1 MAELVQTIVLEPGQT
16 LAEVLGL
23 EPNTAYDIEIV
34 NVRDGLESDAVTLP
48 LTTPDLVPAKPVLS
62 LGEAISLNRNARR
75 TQSDFSITFSYTW
88 EPGTEPG
95 RGEATAWETQVWTDA
110 ISDTGW
116 TERTADTRSVNI
128 SVGNR
133 SAGGTG
139 YVGRAGVRYNI
150 SCRAKNSGG
159 ISETDTITFV
169 VSHSLEGVGH
179 GWQGY
184 VSNLQASP
192 SSNSAVIRFDN
203 IPIPSRQV
211 DENPAYFEVAIYEGA
226 VPLHTSTR
234 TLNLTGLTPIRT
246 VNVLA
251 FTTGTTFSSV
261 ISNIYQ
267 AIMPTTLAARIDG
280 LSPLSSYTALV
291 TGIGGFASADSHQR
305 AILRYNNPRYVEQYP
320 GNNPIPPSA
329 ITFNTT
335 DVPVRAPINVIAEA
349 ITHTSITMEWT
360 KRTGGGVVVT
370 YLAELS
376 SDETFPSGAQTT
388 QVTVNESSESTFQTT
403 FRGLSVDTQY
413 YMRVTA
419 RNADG
424 DAVSDVVPV
433 TTLPQP
439 ILLPAPPTNIRFSS
453 TTYNSFSAS
462 FTASAVSTENSAADT
477 YTWEVSTSQAFT
489 EATTVSD
496 TITDLSDL
504 SFSVS
509 DLIPNRYYFV
519 RVRAN
524 NEAGAGGYVT
534 NTNTTRA
541 IPVPGQVAFAPS
553 VTDITPNEATVSW
566 TRPSGIIEGYTLT
579 LTGEEQPITYG
590 VEGAGTLNFDLAGL
604 SSQTDFS
611 VTVAAYNGTGTGT
624 ASSPATFTTLP
635 DIAPVLTT
643 TETATNSIDFTWT
656 TGTLFGDSWTFEYK
670 LATATDWIVASQEIE
685 GEAYTL
691 EGLTEFTQYNAR
703 VKNNAGDI
711 YSSATAVFTSASSI
725 TPPTLTHTGN
735 RNRANTAAL
744 ILTGGSLS
752 SGTYYW
758 RYRIRGAG
766 GYPATWTTVSL
777 STNRYS
783 FTTTEW
789 AAGQQVQVEGRR
801 GTRGPW
807 SNRLEFISFNPYIR
821 VSDIT
826 PTSVVLHAG
835 GGNPADSTTDIQQLT
850 PPSTWT
856 TLTSQT
862 RTLAYTV
869 SDLTPDTEYSFRA
882 RRNNEN
888 SLTLTIRTTEAGSV
902 APGAPTALAMRNLD
916 NLTGTLTWT
925 KGTGVVTSYT
935 AQISTQQSF
944 ADALRIVEFTIDDG
958 DATTYRFP
966 DNTFLTHTT
975 NYLRLIANNAVGSSA
990 PATFTIPT
998 PQPASA
1004 VGPNLRTAGLATIIQ
1019 MRFDGGDPST
1029 DALIVEWTPALSA
1042 TQPRHTIVY
1051 DNSVRLAATATTHNI
1066 TGLNRASRYW
1076 VSIRREFGPA
1086 TVVYVQTV

>member
-1 MAELVQTIVLEPGQT
+1 MGRLVRRIVLEPGQT
-16 LAEVLGL
+16 AIDISDLAPGTNYDISIRNERDGVLSDPVVIPLTTQAEAPSAPVVEFYSLTVNRTNRRANLGYYITFPDNPTYWNNDYTIADAHAQNNTADHL
-23 EPNTAYDIEIV
+23 IETFGDNGITQVTVNTVAPNGRILNTRNYAIGNNPGQQSPLSGSVLFAFNEYAYNLPDRPYGWVEAYFSKGTVRGAVSDPVSIDIESPPNPYRPGAARNLVVSDITDTSAVFSWDAPSGVNATNRPIVYYFRCLLSATQPDSTHVHRNVVQRNIPSIQDAPPTSFRMQIINLTDTTAYDV
-34 NVRDGLESDAVTLP
+34 SVWTQYDAQG
-48 LTTPDLVPAKPVLS
+48 DPVS
-62 LGEAISLNRNARR
+62 
-75 TQSDFSITFSYTW
+75 
-88 EPGTEPG
+88 P
-95 RGEATAWETQVWTDA
+95 ATAT
-110 ISDTGW
+110 
-116 TERTADTRSVNI
+116 
-128 SVGNR
+128 
-133 SAGGTG
+133 
-139 YVGRAGVRYNI
+139 
-150 SCRAKNSGG
+150 
-159 ISETDTITFV
+159 
-169 VSHSLEGVGH
+169 
-179 GWQGY
+179 
-184 VSNLQASP
+184 
-192 SSNSAVIRFDN
+192 
-203 IPIPSRQV
+203 
-211 DENPAYFEVAIYEGA
+211 
-226 VPLHTSTR
+226 
-234 TLNLTGLTPIRT
+234 
-246 VNVLA
+246 
-251 FTTGTTFSSV
+251 FTTQGPPV
-261 ISNIYQ
+261 Q
-267 AIMPTTLAARIDG
+267 A
-280 LSPLSSYTALV
+280 
-291 TGIGGFASADSHQR
+291 
-305 AILRYNNPRYVEQYP
+305 
-320 GNNPIPPSA
+320 
-329 ITFNTT
+329 
-335 DVPVRAPINVIAEA
+335 PVSVIAEA
-349 ITHTSITMEWT
+349 VTHTTVTCEWIKST
-360 KRTGGGVVVT
+360 QGGTAVT

-376 SDETFPSGAQTT
+376 SDETFPSGAQTI
-388 QVTVNESSESTFQTT
+388 QVVENESSETTFQTT
-403 FRGLSVDTQY
+403 FRGLSVATQY

-424 DAVSDVVPV
+424 SAVSDIVPV
-433 TTLPQP
+433 ETLPQP
-439 ILLPAPPTNIRFSS
+439 TLLPAPPTNLRPTA
-453 TTYNSFSAS
+453 TTYNSMSFTFSAS
-462 FTASAVSTENSAADT
+462 PVSTEHSAAVD
-477 YTWEVSTSQAFT
+477 YTWQVSTSQAFT
-489 EATTVSD
+489 PATTVED
-496 TITDLSDL
+496 TITDLTAL

-509 DLIPNRYYFV
+509 DLLPNRYYFV

-541 IPVPGQVAFAPS
+541 IPVPAQVTPKPTAS
-553 VTDITPNEATVSW
+553 DITPNEAKVTW
-566 TRPSGIIEGYTLT
+566 TKPTGIILGYTLT
-579 LTGEEQPITYG
+579 LTGEEQPLTYG
-590 VEGAGTLNFDLAGL
+590 VQGEDTLEFVIPGMM
-604 SSQTDFS
+604 SETDYS
-611 VTVAAYNGTGTGT
+611 VTVAAYNGTGTGQ
-624 ASSPATFTTLP
+624 ASPAETFTTLE
-635 DIAPVLTT
+635 DIAPVMSVADSTT
-643 TETATNSIDFTWT
+643 TTIDFVWT

-711 YSSATAVFTSASSI
+711 YSSATDVFTTASSI

-807 SNRLEFISFNPYIR
+807 SNRLELISFNPYIR

-869 SDLTPDTEYSFRA
+869 SGLTPDTEYSFRA

-902 APGAPTALAMRNLD
+902 APGAPTSLAMRNLD

-966 DNTFLTHTT
+966 QNTFLTHTT

-1086 TVVYVQTV
+1086 TVQFVTTI